1 MRLFQ
6 KGNLWKLRGMA
17 QPQKVEYN
25 GCTSLKR
32 VQSGVKRERVTGMDD
47 EKRMQSVQA
56 EMPRP
61 SRKPRFFGSYDHS
74 IDAKGRIIIPTVYR
88 KDLGESFTIT
98 VGLDDQSIALY
109 PDAAFD
115 EMVEALYQMNRRKP
129 SVQRQQDHI
138 AKYSYP
144 GMQADNQG
152 RVLLPVKLRQYML
165 GDAKDVEISGA
176 LDHIRIVDSAAAMAE
191 DEYYRD
197 HRDEIL
203 DEIGNMDS

>member
-1 MRLFQ
+1 
-6 KGNLWKLRGMA
+6 MA

-56 EMPRP
+56 EMPIP

-152 RVLLPVKLRQYML
+152 RVLLPVKLRQYIL

-176 LDHIRIVDSAAAMAE
+176 LDHIRIVDSTIAQDEDAYYKEHNEEIRNEIAE
-191 DEYYRD
+191 MED
-197 HRDEIL
+197 
-203 DEIGNMDS
+203 